1 MANKNIK
8 KYYTLIQK
16 RNAIKTTLVPSH
28 PSHNKNQE
36 TNDKFWQT
44 CKAKWTLP
52 HSSGGREIDPATTEI
67 CAKVPP
73 KLKNKAFHMILLRT
87 ILGYTHKGIKAS
99 SSWKY
104 LHTHICCRQAVESA
118 YVLTNKWINEYLLC
132 LADKKRK
139 GSLWCLHTY
148 LSLFLVLIHPP
159 TCPSTLHI
167 PSPAAPLPHQWSPFF
182 CFHAARHHYHLLL
195 PTASQGSSCL
205 TSYTHTCLNR
215 DSTCDRLWLFSYSTM
230 IFSCIQLTVNVI
242 TTFFFKAGWNSTI
255 RTGHTVFT
263 YLLIGI

>member
-16 RNAIKTTLVPSH
+16 RNAIKTTLVSSH

-73 KLKNKAFHMILLRT
+73 KLKNKAFHMILLCT

-104 LHTHICCRQAVESA
+104 LHTHICCRQAVKSA

-132 LADKKRK
+132 LADKKKK
-139 GSLWCLHTY
+139 GFIVMSSHISIIIPCSY
-148 LSLFLVLIHPP
+148 SP
-159 TCPSTLHI
+159 THVP
-167 PSPAAPLPHQWSPFF
+167 
-182 CFHAARHHYHLLL
+182 FHAAHPQSCCSLTPPMVPILLL
-195 PTASQGSSCL
+195 SRCTSSLSFTAPHCL
-205 TSYTHTCLNR
+205 PGLFLPHILHTHVFKPR
-215 DSTCDRLWLFSYSTM
+215 FHVW
-230 IFSCIQLTVNVI
+230 QALTVFI
-242 TTFFFKAGWNSTI
+242 
-255 RTGHTVFT
+255 
-263 YLLIGI
+263 

>member
-104 LHTHICCRQAVESA
+104 LHTHICCRQAVKSA

-132 LADKKRK
+132 LADKKKERVH
-139 GSLWCLHTY
+139 CDVFTHIY
-148 LSLFLVLIHPP
+148 HYSLFLFTHPRALP
-159 TCPSTLHI
+159 RCT
-167 PSPAAPLPHQWSPFF
+167 SPV
-182 CFHAARHHYHLLL
+182 LLL
-195 PTASQGSSCL
+195 PYPTNGPHSSAFTLHVIIIIYCSPLPPRALPASHP
-205 TSYTHTCLNR
+205 THTR
-215 DSTCDRLWLFSYSTM
+215 
-230 IFSCIQLTVNVI
+230 V
-242 TTFFFKAGWNSTI
+242 
-255 RTGHTVFT
+255 
-263 YLLIGI
+263 